1 MTNCSVC
8 GKEITNDTSYIEGI
22 DSIICVDCAK
32 DISNLYK
39 EIKVSEQS
47 KNYSIDK
54 LPTPKQIK
62 AHLDEYI
69 IGQDE
74 AKTTIAVAVYNHY
87 KRINYNSDVELDK
100 SNIIIAGNSGC
111 GKSLIARTIAK
122 MLNVPFCIADCTSLS
137 ATGYVGEDVES
148 ILTRLLQNCDYDVKA
163 AERGIV
169 FLDEFDKIASKNSGN
184 PSITRDVSGES
195 VQQAM
200 LKLLEDG
207 DINVPPQGG
216 RKHPEQQFI
225 KVNTRNILFI
235 CAGAFVGL
243 DKIVMA
249 RNNKK
254 CIGFIKDDKENIEI
268 QEENILDNVT
278 TSDLRKFGFIPE
290 IIGRLPVYTH
300 VNKLTKDDF
309 IRILTEPKNA
319 ILKQYKELFKI
330 DGIELE
336 FDKESIEYIAEK
348 ASEDCIG
355 ARGLRTLVEKVMKT
369 YMFELPES
377 DVKKLTIT
385 IDNVKEHL

>member
-1 MTNCSVC
+1 MAICNIC
-8 GKEITNDTSYIEGI
+8 GKEIKEENYIEGV
-22 DSIICVDCAK
+22 DSIVCIDCAK
-32 DISNLYK
+32 DISSVYT
-39 EIKVSEQS
+39 EIKKSQQH
-47 KNYSIDK
+47 KGINTDK

-62 AHLDEYI
+62 EHLDEYI

-87 KRINYNSDVELDK
+87 KRINYNSEIELDK

-216 RKHPEQQFI
+216 RKHPEQPFI
-225 KVNTRNILFI
+225 KVNTRSILFI

-243 DKIVMA
+243 DKIVMT
-249 RNNKK
+249 RNNRKT
-254 CIGFIKDDKENIEI
+254 IGFVKDGDTTEI
-268 QEENILDNVT
+268 TEENSLDNVT

-300 VNKLTKDDF
+300 VNKLTKEDF
-309 IRILTEPKNA
+309 VRILTEPKNA

-336 FDKESIEYIAEK
+336 FDKEAIEYIAEK

-355 ARGLRTLVEKVMKT
+355 ARGLRGLVEKVMKQ
-369 YMFELPES
+369 YMFDLPDS
-377 DVKKLTIT
+377 DVKQLTIT
-385 IDNVKEHL
+385 INEVKDKI

>member
-1 MTNCSVC
+1 MAVCNIC
-8 GKEITNDTSYIEGI
+8 GKDIKDKIYIEGV
-22 DSIICVDCAK
+22 DSLVCVDCAK
-32 DISNLYK
+32 DISNVYN
-39 EIKVSEQS
+39 EIKKTS
-47 KNYSIDK
+47 KSNEYSIDN
-54 LPTPKQIK
+54 LPTPKEIK

-74 AKTTIAVAVYNHY
+74 AKTTVAVAVYNHY
-87 KRINYNSDVELDK
+87 KRINYNSEIEIDK
-100 SNIIIAGNSGC
+100 SNVIIAGNSGC

-163 AERGIV
+163 AEHGIV

-225 KVNTRNILFI
+225 KVNTKNILFI

-243 DKIVMA
+243 DKIVMS
-249 RNNKK
+249 RSNKK
-254 CIGFIKDDKENIEI
+254 RIGFVKEDKSKEI
-268 QEENILDNVT
+268 NEENVLDNVT

-290 IIGRLPVYTH
+290 IIGRLPVFVH

-309 IRILTEPKNA
+309 KRILTEPKNA

-336 FDKESIEYIAEK
+336 FDKEAIEYISEK

-355 ARGLRTLVEKVMKT
+355 ARGIRSIVEKIMNK
-369 YMFELPES
+369 YMFELPKS
-377 DVKKLTIT
+377 DVKQLKI
-385 IDNVKEHL
+385 NVDDVKKYF

>member
-1 MTNCSVC
+1 MAVCNIC
-8 GKEITNDTSYIEGI
+8 GKDIKDKIYIEGV
-22 DSIICVDCAK
+22 DSLVCVDCAK
-32 DISNLYK
+32 DIANVYN
-39 EIKVSEQS
+39 EIKKTS
-47 KNYSIDK
+47 KSNEYSIDN
-54 LPTPKQIK
+54 LPTPKEIK

-74 AKTTIAVAVYNHY
+74 AKTTVAVAVYNHY
-87 KRINYNSDVELDK
+87 KRINYNSEIEIDK
-100 SNIIIAGNSGC
+100 SNVIIAGNSGC

-122 MLNVPFCIADCTSLS
+122 ILNVPFCIADCTSLS

-163 AERGIV
+163 AEHGIV

-216 RKHPEQQFI
+216 RKHPEQSFI
-225 KVNTRNILFI
+225 KVNTKNILFI

-243 DKIVMA
+243 DKIVMS
-249 RNNKK
+249 RSNKK
-254 CIGFIKDDKENIEI
+254 RIGFVKEDKSKEIK
-268 QEENILDNVT
+268 EENVLDNVT

-290 IIGRLPVYTH
+290 IIGRLPVFVH

-309 IRILTEPKNA
+309 KRILTEPKNA

-336 FDKESIEYIAEK
+336 FDKEAIEYISEK

-355 ARGLRTLVEKVMKT
+355 ARGIRSIVEKIMNK
-369 YMFELPES
+369 YMFELPKS
-377 DVKKLTIT
+377 DVKQLKI
-385 IDNVKEHL
+385 NVDDVKKYF

>member
-1 MTNCSVC
+1 MAVCNIC
-8 GKEITNDTSYIEGI
+8 GKDIKDKIYIEGL
-22 DSIICVDCAK
+22 DSLVCVDCAK
-32 DISNLYK
+32 DISNVYN
-39 EIKVSEQS
+39 EIKKTNKSNE
-47 KNYSIDK
+47 YSIDN
-54 LPTPKQIK
+54 LPTPKEIK

-74 AKTTIAVAVYNHY
+74 AKTTVAVAVYNHY
-87 KRINYNSDVELDK
+87 KRINYNSEIEIDK
-100 SNIIIAGNSGC
+100 SNVIIAGNSGC

-137 ATGYVGEDVES
+137 ATGYVGEDVEF

-163 AERGIV
+163 AEHGIV

-225 KVNTRNILFI
+225 KVNTKNILFI

-243 DKIVMA
+243 DKIVMS
-249 RNNKK
+249 RSNKK
-254 CIGFIKDDKENIEI
+254 RIGFVKEDKSKEI
-268 QEENILDNVT
+268 NEENVLDNVT

-290 IIGRLPVYTH
+290 IIGRLPVFVH

-309 IRILTEPKNA
+309 KRILTEPKNA

-336 FDKESIEYIAEK
+336 FDKEAIEYISEK

-355 ARGLRTLVEKVMKT
+355 ARGIRSIIEKIMNK
-369 YMFELPES
+369 YMFELPKS
-377 DVKKLTIT
+377 DVKQLKI
-385 IDNVKEHL
+385 NVDDVKKYF

>member
-1 MTNCSVC
+1 MATCNIC
-8 GKEITNDTSYIEGI
+8 GKEIKDKIYIEGV
-22 DSIICVDCAK
+22 DSLVCVDCAK
-32 DISNLYK
+32 DISNVYN
-39 EIKVSEQS
+39 EIKKTS
-47 KNYSIDK
+47 KSNEYSIDN
-54 LPTPKQIK
+54 LPTPKEIK

-74 AKTTIAVAVYNHY
+74 AKTTVAVAVYNHY
-87 KRINYNSDVELDK
+87 KRINYNSEIEIDK
-100 SNIIIAGNSGC
+100 SNVIIAGNSGC

-163 AERGIV
+163 AEHGIV

-216 RKHPEQQFI
+216 RKHPEQPFI
-225 KVNTRNILFI
+225 KVNTKNILFI

-243 DKIVMA
+243 DKIVMS
-249 RNNKK
+249 RSNKK
-254 CIGFIKDDKENIEI
+254 RIGFVKEDKSKEI
-268 QEENILDNVT
+268 NEENVLDNVT

-290 IIGRLPVYTH
+290 IIGRLPVFVH

-309 IRILTEPKNA
+309 KIILTEPKNA

-336 FDKESIEYIAEK
+336 FDKEAIEYISEK

-355 ARGLRTLVEKVMKT
+355 ARGIRSIVEKIMNK
-369 YMFELPES
+369 YMFELPKS
-377 DVKKLTIT
+377 DVKQLKI
-385 IDNVKEHL
+385 NVDDVKKYF

>member
-1 MTNCSVC
+1 MATCNIC
-8 GKEITNDTSYIEGI
+8 GKDIKDKIYIEGL
-22 DSIICVDCAK
+22 DSLVCVDCAK
-32 DISNLYK
+32 DIANVYN
-39 EIKVSEQS
+39 EIKKTS
-47 KNYSIDK
+47 KSNEYSIEN
-54 LPTPKQIK
+54 LPTPKEIK
-62 AHLDEYI
+62 AYLDEYI

-74 AKTTIAVAVYNHY
+74 AKTTVAVAVYNHY
-87 KRINYNSDVELDK
+87 KRINYNSEIEIDK
-100 SNIIIAGNSGC
+100 SNVIIAGNSGC

-163 AERGIV
+163 AEHGIV

-216 RKHPEQQFI
+216 RKHPEQPFI
-225 KVNTRNILFI
+225 KVNTKNILFI

-243 DKIVMA
+243 DKIVMS
-249 RNNKK
+249 RSNKK
-254 CIGFIKDDKENIEI
+254 RIGFVKEDKSKEI
-268 QEENILDNVT
+268 NEENVLDNVT

-290 IIGRLPVYTH
+290 IIGRLPVFVH

-309 IRILTEPKNA
+309 RRILTEPKNA

-336 FDKESIEYIAEK
+336 FDKEAIEYISEK

-355 ARGLRTLVEKVMKT
+355 ARGIRSIVEKIMNK
-369 YMFELPES
+369 YMFELPKS
-377 DVKKLTIT
+377 DVKQLKI
-385 IDNVKEHL
+385 NVDDVKKYF

>member
-1 MTNCSVC
+1 MAVCNIC
-8 GKEITNDTSYIEGI
+8 GKDIKDKIYIEGV
-22 DSIICVDCAK
+22 DSLVCVDCAK
-32 DISNLYK
+32 DIANVYN
-39 EIKVSEQS
+39 EIKKTS
-47 KNYSIDK
+47 KSNEYSIDN
-54 LPTPKQIK
+54 LPTPKEIK

-74 AKTTIAVAVYNHY
+74 AKTTVAVAVYNHY
-87 KRINYNSDVELDK
+87 KRINYNSEIEIDK
-100 SNIIIAGNSGC
+100 SNVIIAGNSGC

-122 MLNVPFCIADCTSLS
+122 ILNVPFCIADCTSLS

-163 AERGIV
+163 AEHGIV

-216 RKHPEQQFI
+216 RKHPEQSFI
-225 KVNTRNILFI
+225 KVNTKNILFI

-243 DKIVMA
+243 DKIVMS
-249 RNNKK
+249 RSNKK
-254 CIGFIKDDKENIEI
+254 RIGFVKEDKSKEI
-268 QEENILDNVT
+268 NEENVLDNVT

-290 IIGRLPVYTH
+290 IIGRLPVFVH

-309 IRILTEPKNA
+309 KRILTEPKNA

-336 FDKESIEYIAEK
+336 FDKEAIEYISEK

-355 ARGLRTLVEKVMKT
+355 ARGIRSIVEKIMNK
-369 YMFELPES
+369 YMFELPKS
-377 DVKKLTIT
+377 DVKQLKI
-385 IDNVKEHL
+385 NVDDVKKYF

>member
-1 MTNCSVC
+1 MAVCNIC
-8 GKEITNDTSYIEGI
+8 GKEIKDKAYIEGV
-22 DSIICVDCAK
+22 DSLVCVDCAK
-32 DISNLYK
+32 DISNVYN
-39 EIKVSEQS
+39 EIKKTNKSNE
-47 KNYSIDK
+47 YSIDN
-54 LPTPKQIK
+54 LPTPKEIK

-74 AKTTIAVAVYNHY
+74 AKTTVAVAVYNHY
-87 KRINYNSDVELDK
+87 KRINYNSEIEIDK
-100 SNIIIAGNSGC
+100 SNVIIAGNSGC

-163 AERGIV
+163 AEHGIV

-216 RKHPEQQFI
+216 RKHPEQPFI
-225 KVNTRNILFI
+225 KVNTKNILFI

-243 DKIVMA
+243 DKIVMS
-249 RNNKK
+249 RSNKK
-254 CIGFIKDDKENIEI
+254 RIGFVKEDKSKEI
-268 QEENILDNVT
+268 NEENVLDNVT

-290 IIGRLPVYTH
+290 IIGRLPVFVH

-309 IRILTEPKNA
+309 KRILTEPKNA

-336 FDKESIEYIAEK
+336 FDKEAIEYISEK

-355 ARGLRTLVEKVMKT
+355 ARGIRSIVEKIMNK
-369 YMFELPES
+369 YMFELPKS
-377 DVKKLTIT
+377 DVKQLKI
-385 IDNVKEHL
+385 NVDDVKKYF

>member
-1 MTNCSVC
+1 MAICNIC
-8 GKEITNDTSYIEGI
+8 GKEIKDKAYIEGV
-22 DSIICVDCAK
+22 DSLVCLDCAK
-32 DISNLYK
+32 DISNVYN
-39 EIKVSEQS
+39 EIKLTQDVQTY
-47 KNYSIDK
+47 NVDK
-54 LPTPKQIK
+54 LPTPKEIK

-87 KRINYNSDVELDK
+87 KRINYNSNIELDK
-100 SNIIIAGNSGC
+100 SNVIIVGNSGC

-122 MLNVPFCIADCTSLS
+122 MFNVPFCIADCTSLS

-148 ILTRLLQNCDYDVKA
+148 ILTRLLQNCNYDVKA
-163 AERGIV
+163 AEHGIV
-169 FLDEFDKIASKNSGN
+169 FLDEFDKIANKNSGN
-184 PSITRDVSGES
+184 PSITRDVSGEG

-216 RKHPEQQFI
+216 RKHPEQPFI
-225 KVNTRNILFI
+225 KVNTKNILFI

-243 DKIVMA
+243 DKIVMS
-249 RNNKK
+249 RNNRKS
-254 CIGFIKDDKENIEI
+254 IGFIQEDNSSKEIT
-268 QEENILDNVT
+268 EENVLDNVT

-290 IIGRLPVYTH
+290 ILGRLPVYTH

-319 ILKQYKELFKI
+319 IIKQYKELFKI

-336 FDKESIEYIAEK
+336 FDKEAIEYIAEK
-348 ASEDCIG
+348 ASENCIG
-355 ARGLRTLVEKVMKT
+355 ARGLRGVVEKIMKK

-377 DVKKLTIT
+377 DVKQLTIT
-385 IDNVKEHL
+385 IDDVENNF

>member
-1 MTNCSVC
+1 MATCNIC
-8 GKEITNDTSYIEGI
+8 GKEIKDKIYIEGV
-22 DSIICVDCAK
+22 DSLVCVDCAK
-32 DISNLYK
+32 DISNVYN
-39 EIKVSEQS
+39 EIKKTS
-47 KNYSIDK
+47 KSNEYSIDN
-54 LPTPKQIK
+54 LPTPKEIK

-74 AKTTIAVAVYNHY
+74 AKTTVAVAVYNHY
-87 KRINYNSDVELDK
+87 KRINYNSEIEIDK
-100 SNIIIAGNSGC
+100 SNVIIAGNSGC

-163 AERGIV
+163 AEHGIV

-216 RKHPEQQFI
+216 RKHPEQPFI
-225 KVNTRNILFI
+225 KVNTKNILFI

-243 DKIVMA
+243 DKIVMS
-249 RNNKK
+249 RSNKK
-254 CIGFIKDDKENIEI
+254 RIGFVKEDKSKEI
-268 QEENILDNVT
+268 NEENVLDNVT

-290 IIGRLPVYTH
+290 IIGRLPVFVH

-309 IRILTEPKNA
+309 KRILTEPKNA

-336 FDKESIEYIAEK
+336 FDKEAIEYISEK

-355 ARGLRTLVEKVMKT
+355 ARGIRSIVEKIMNK
-369 YMFELPES
+369 YMFELPKS
-377 DVKKLTIT
+377 DVKQLKI
-385 IDNVKEHL
+385 NVDDVKKYF

>member
-1 MTNCSVC
+1 MAVCSIC
-8 GKEITNDTSYIEGI
+8 GKEIKDKAYIEGV
-22 DSIICVDCAK
+22 DSLVCVDCAK
-32 DISNLYK
+32 DISNVYN
-39 EIKVSEQS
+39 EIKKTNKSNE
-47 KNYSIDK
+47 YSIDN
-54 LPTPKQIK
+54 LPTPKEIK

-74 AKTTIAVAVYNHY
+74 AKTTVAVAVYNHY
-87 KRINYNSDVELDK
+87 KRINYNSEIEIDK
-100 SNIIIAGNSGC
+100 SNVIIAGNSGC

-163 AERGIV
+163 AEHGIV

-216 RKHPEQQFI
+216 RKHPEQPFI
-225 KVNTRNILFI
+225 KVNTKNILFI

-243 DKIVMA
+243 DKIVMS
-249 RNNKK
+249 RSNKK
-254 CIGFIKDDKENIEI
+254 RIGFVKEDKSKEI
-268 QEENILDNVT
+268 NEENVLDNVT

-290 IIGRLPVYTH
+290 IIGRLPVFVH

-309 IRILTEPKNA
+309 KRILTEPKNA

-336 FDKESIEYIAEK
+336 FDKEAIEYISEK

-355 ARGLRTLVEKVMKT
+355 ARGIRSIVEKIMNK
-369 YMFELPES
+369 YMFELPKS
-377 DVKKLTIT
+377 DVKQLKI
-385 IDNVKEHL
+385 NVDDVKKYF

>member
-1 MTNCSVC
+1 MATCNIC
-8 GKEITNDTSYIEGI
+8 GKEIKDKIYIEGV
-22 DSIICVDCAK
+22 DSLVCVDCAK
-32 DISNLYK
+32 DISNVYN
-39 EIKVSEQS
+39 EIKKTS
-47 KNYSIDK
+47 KSNEYSIDN
-54 LPTPKQIK
+54 LPTPKEIK

-74 AKTTIAVAVYNHY
+74 AKTTVAVAVYNHY
-87 KRINYNSDVELDK
+87 KRINYNSEIEIDK
-100 SNIIIAGNSGC
+100 SNVIIAGNSGC

-122 MLNVPFCIADCTSLS
+122 MLKVPFCIADCTSLS

-163 AERGIV
+163 AEHGIV

-216 RKHPEQQFI
+216 RKHPEQPFI
-225 KVNTRNILFI
+225 KVNTKNILFI

-243 DKIVMA
+243 DKIVMS
-249 RNNKK
+249 RSNKK
-254 CIGFIKDDKENIEI
+254 RIGFVKEDKSKEI
-268 QEENILDNVT
+268 NEENVLDNVT

-290 IIGRLPVYTH
+290 IIGRLPVFVH

-309 IRILTEPKNA
+309 KRILTEPKNA

-336 FDKESIEYIAEK
+336 FDKEAIEYISEK

-355 ARGLRTLVEKVMKT
+355 ARGIRSIVEKIMNK
-369 YMFELPES
+369 YMFELPKS
-377 DVKKLTIT
+377 DVKQLKI
-385 IDNVKEHL
+385 NVDDVKKYF

>member
-1 MTNCSVC
+1 MATCNIC
-8 GKEITNDTSYIEGI
+8 GKEIKDKAYIEGV
-22 DSIICVDCAK
+22 DSLVCLDCAK
-32 DISNLYK
+32 DISNVYN
-39 EIKVSEQS
+39 EIKFINKKQE
-47 KNYSIDK
+47 YSIDN
-54 LPTPKQIK
+54 LPTPKEIK

-74 AKTTIAVAVYNHY
+74 AKTTVAVAVYNHY
-87 KRINYNSDVELDK
+87 KRINYNSEIEIDK
-100 SNIIIAGNSGC
+100 SNVIIAGNSGC

-163 AERGIV
+163 AEHGIV

-216 RKHPEQQFI
+216 RKHPEQPFI
-225 KVNTRNILFI
+225 KVNTKNILFI

-243 DKIVMA
+243 DKIVMS
-249 RNNKK
+249 RSNKK
-254 CIGFIKDDKENIEI
+254 RIGFVKEDKSKEI
-268 QEENILDNVT
+268 NEENVLDNVT

-290 IIGRLPVYTH
+290 IIGRLPVFVH

-309 IRILTEPKNA
+309 KRIFTEPKNA

-336 FDKESIEYIAEK
+336 FDKEAIEYISEK

-355 ARGLRTLVEKVMKT
+355 ARGIRSIVEKIMNKH
-369 YMFELPES
+369 MFELPKS
-377 DVKKLTIT
+377 DVKQLKI
-385 IDNVKEHL
+385 NVDDVKKYF

>member
-1 MTNCSVC
+1 MAICNIC
-8 GKEITNDTSYIEGI
+8 GKEIKDKAYIEGV
-22 DSIICVDCAK
+22 DSLVCLDCAK
-32 DISNLYK
+32 DISNVYN
-39 EIKVSEQS
+39 EIKLTQDVQTY
-47 KNYSIDK
+47 NVDK
-54 LPTPKQIK
+54 LPTPKEIK

-87 KRINYNSDVELDK
+87 KRINYNSNIELDK
-100 SNIIIAGNSGC
+100 SNVIIAGNSGC

-148 ILTRLLQNCDYDVKA
+148 ILTRLLQNCNYDVKA
-163 AERGIV
+163 AEHGIV
-169 FLDEFDKIASKNSGN
+169 FLDEFDKIANKNSGN
-184 PSITRDVSGES
+184 PSITRDVSGEG

-216 RKHPEQQFI
+216 RKHPEQPFI
-225 KVNTRNILFI
+225 KVNTKNILFI

-243 DKIVMA
+243 DKIVMS
-249 RNNKK
+249 RNNRKS
-254 CIGFIKDDKENIEI
+254 IGFIQEDNSSKEIT
-268 QEENILDNVT
+268 EENVLDNVT

-290 IIGRLPVYTH
+290 ILGRLPVYTH

-319 ILKQYKELFKI
+319 IIKQYKELFKI

-336 FDKESIEYIAEK
+336 FDKEAIEYIAEK
-348 ASEDCIG
+348 ASENCIG
-355 ARGLRTLVEKVMKT
+355 ARGLRGIVEKIMKK

-377 DVKKLTIT
+377 DVKQLTIT
-385 IDNVKEHL
+385 IDDVENNF

>member
-1 MTNCSVC
+1 MATCNIC
-8 GKEITNDTSYIEGI
+8 GKDIKDKIYIEGL
-22 DSIICVDCAK
+22 DSLVCVDCAK
-32 DISNLYK
+32 DISNVYN
-39 EIKVSEQS
+39 EIKKTS
-47 KNYSIDK
+47 KSNEYSIDN
-54 LPTPKQIK
+54 LPTPKEIK

-74 AKTTIAVAVYNHY
+74 AKTTVAVAVYNHY
-87 KRINYNSDVELDK
+87 KRINYNSEIEIDK
-100 SNIIIAGNSGC
+100 SNVIIAGNSGC

-163 AERGIV
+163 AEHGIV

-225 KVNTRNILFI
+225 KVNTKNILFI

-243 DKIVMA
+243 DKIVMS
-249 RNNKK
+249 RSNKK
-254 CIGFIKDDKENIEI
+254 RIGFVKEDKSKEI
-268 QEENILDNVT
+268 NEENVLDNVT
-278 TSDLRKFGFIPE
+278 TLDLRKFGFIPE
-290 IIGRLPVYTH
+290 IIGRLPVFVH

-309 IRILTEPKNA
+309 KRILTEPKNA

-336 FDKESIEYIAEK
+336 FDKEAIEYISEK

-355 ARGLRTLVEKVMKT
+355 ARGIRSIVEKIMNK
-369 YMFELPES
+369 YMFELPKS
-377 DVKKLTIT
+377 DVKQLKI
-385 IDNVKEHL
+385 NVDDVKKYF